1 MGNKKKKQ
9 IAGIFSDLLK
19 KCSVWFLYI
28 FIDGS
33 AQLPS
38 SIMNK
43 RRKQLALLQSID
55 KWNTYY
61 NFNQLV
67 AIINHG
73 IIEKYGLR
81 PDQVL
86 SIIYN
91 IQLSKVSGIAGDEA
105 TYTGTYFDGTN
116 WVDGDTGDVLP
127 EAQQADA
134 TQLAAQIQSGSGST
148 FWTDFSSVVDWI
160 VELISKLGIS
170 AKRSTYTSGSASSGD
185 WANIQTGGSS
195 STGTIA
201 IVVAGAIAYYLYTQN
216 QSTNNTT
223 AKNK

>member
-1 MGNKKKKQ
+1 MGNKKTKQ

-19 KCSVWFLYI
+19 KCANWFLYI

-33 AQLPS
+33 AQLPAA
-38 SIMNK
+38 IMNK
-43 RRKQLALLQSID
+43 RRKQLALLASID

-61 NFNQLV
+61 NYNQLV
-67 AIINHG
+67 AIINEG
-73 IIEKYGLR
+73 IREKYGLR

-91 IQLSKVSGIAGDEA
+91 INAAKVSGIAGEEV

-134 TQLAAQIQSGSGST
+134 TQLATQIQSGSSST

-170 AKRSTYTSGSASSGD
+170 GKRSTYTSGSASSGD
-185 WANIQTGGSS
+185 WANLQTGGSS

-216 QSTNNTT
+216 QSTTTKNTNN
-223 AKNK
+223 